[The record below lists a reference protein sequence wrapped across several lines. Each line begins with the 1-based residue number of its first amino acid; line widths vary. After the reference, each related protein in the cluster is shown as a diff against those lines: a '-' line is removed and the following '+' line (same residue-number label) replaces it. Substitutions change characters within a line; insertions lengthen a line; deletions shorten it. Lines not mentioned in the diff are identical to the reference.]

1 MAYVNQSGLPTL
13 LDKVKR
19 TDPDGTIASVVEV
32 LTQRNPILQ
41 HASWQEGNLVTGHV
55 FTSRTA
61 LPTVAWRKLNEGA
74 AASKG
79 GADTITESCGMM
91 TGMSVVDVEVAK
103 IGGNEA
109 AFRASEDVGF
119 LQAFNNEFAR
129 ALIYE
134 STKSNPERMT
144 GIQPRLNQLNT
155 GTAIGASQ
163 VVNAGGTGTSHLTS
177 MYLVCW
183 SPQCCFC
190 IYPKGSTAG
199 LEQQDM
205 GIQLWDDGSGQNK
218 KFRAYVT
225 QWTWKVG
232 MVIKDYRQVARV
244 ANINTNTLVKAGN
257 GAGSGFLF
265 DHMLKAHYQINDP
278 SMGTMAWYCNRVIAH
293 WLHSQALGATTNQ
306 LTVDTIDGKP
316 IVRFLGVP
324 IYVVDAIK
332 GYNGGTVAAGTA
344 ESEVTATS

>member
-1 MAYVNQSGLPTL
+1 MATLNTGGLPTL

-19 TDPDGTIASVVEV
+19 TAPDGTIATIVEV

-74 AASKG
+74 SASKSG
-79 GADTITESCGMM
+79 TDTITETTGMM

-109 AFRASEDVGF
+109 AFRASEDLAFV
-119 LQAFNNEFAR
+119 QAFNNEFAR
-129 ALIYE
+129 ALVYE
-134 STKSNPERMT
+134 STKANPERMH
-144 GIQPRLNQLNT
+144 GIQPRLNQLPG
-155 GTAIGASQ
+155 GTALGASQ
-163 VVNAGGTGTSHLTS
+163 VIDAAGTGTSHLTS

-183 SPQCCFC
+183 SPDCVFC
-190 IYPKGSTAG
+190 IYPKGSVGG
-199 LEQQDM
+199 LEMQDM
-205 GIQLWDDGSGQNK
+205 GIQLWDDGTGK

-232 MVIKDYRQVARV
+232 MVFKDYRQVARI
-244 ANINTNTLVKAGN
+244 ANIDTNTLAKAT
-257 GAGSGFLF
+257 SPSLF
-265 DHMLKAHYQINDP
+265 DYMLKAYYQINDP
-278 SMGTMAWYCNRVIAH
+278 NMGTMAWYCNRVIAH
-293 WLHSQALGATTNQ
+293 WLHAQALNNTANQ
-306 LTVDTIDGKP
+306 LTIDTLDGKP
-316 IVRFLGVP
+316 IVRHLGVP

-332 GYNGGTVAAGTA
+332 GYKGGTVAAGTA
-344 ESEVTATS
+344 ESQVTTTS